1 MLEKTVENHLRKR
14 VKECGGLCFKWSSP
28 SHRGVPDDIVF
39 IYGEIWFVEVKKP
52 GGRTTKLQDLVMS
65 QIREYTDNVCVLSS
79 KEEINQWLE
88 ARQQIC
94 LPL

>member
-1 MLEKTVENHLRKR
+1 MLEKTVENYLRKR

-39 IYGEIWFVEVKKP
+39 IYGEIWFVEVKRP
-52 GGRTTKLQDLVMS
+52 GGRTTKLQDLVMN
-65 QIREYTDNVCVLSS
+65 QIREYTPNVCVLSS
-79 KEEINQWLE
+79 KEEINRWIE
-88 ARQQIC
+88 DRQQME